1 MALNPDAWFVKW
13 FFWSC
18 HMIDHFWL
26 TQSGRF
32 YHSRAEKYK
41 NGTNLCHFFRTLLWG
56 SLMAAAVAGLYLY
69 GIFVIFILPFIL
81 FQAYSIFEIIGIVL
95 AIAAGFVFFVG
106 IIVGFVYVV
115 RKTVERIRD
124 WRDANCDKS
133 IEKIKPKLG
142 FVFLAMEYIRAAKQR
157 ICPLITFGGTDNV

>member
-1 MALNPDAWFVKW
+1 MTLNPNAWFVKW

-32 YHSRAEKYK
+32 YSSRAKKYK

-56 SLMAAAVAGLYLY
+56 SLMTVAVAGLYLY
-69 GIFVIFILPFIL
+69 GIFVILILPFIE
-81 FQAYSIFEIIGIVL
+81 FQTRSIFEVIGIIL
-95 AIAAGFVFFVG
+95 AILAGLAILVGSIWGLIHVFV
-106 IIVGFVYVV
+106 I
-115 RKTVERIRD
+115 TLERIRD
-124 WRDANCDKS
+124 WREANCDKS

-142 FVFLAMEYIRAAKQR
+142 FIFLAMEYLRAIKQR
-157 ICPLITFGGTDNV
+157 ICPLISFGGTDNA